1 MRYIVRSSVTG
12 FLLSLV
18 VAYFIRLWALERGYY
33 LLSTLAG
40 VYIFILLLPI
50 ALGAAILVLVILF
63 LLFILLTKG
72 RTGLPFW
79 YKNRKWTRK

>member
-1 MRYIVRSSVTG
+1 
-12 FLLSLV
+12 V
-18 VAYFIRLWALERGYY
+18 VYFIRLWALEHGFR
-33 LLSTLAG
+33 LLSTLAT
-40 VYIFILLLPI
+40 VYMFILALPI
-50 ALGAAILVLVILF
+50 VIGVVILAFVILF